1 MFYPMISMVLLTF
14 IVGLITM
21 KHRIANVKSGA
32 VNPKYFKLM
41 EGQEVPEIITKTTRC
56 FNNMFEVPVLF
67 YSGCLLYIDL
77 GVDSQIGLAFAR
89 FFVLMR
95 YIQAYVHL
103 TYNHLIHRM
112 LSFWIAFLSTMG
124 LWINL
129 LFLQQ

>member
-1 MFYPMISMVLLTF
+1 MFYPMILMVLLTF

-21 KHRIANVKSGA
+21 KYRIASVKSGA
-32 VNPKYFKLM
+32 VSLKYFKLM
-41 EGQEVPEIITKTTRC
+41 EGEDVPEIITKTTRC

-67 YSGCLLYIDL
+67 YAGCTLYISL
-77 GVDSQIGLAFAR
+77 GIDSQVGLVFAWI
-89 FFVLMR
+89 FVLMR

-112 LSFWIAFLSTMG
+112 LSFWIAFLSTIG

-129 LFLQQ
+129 LFLQ